1 MMNGKMPAATRVV
14 MRAAPRSSRRRRSA
28 CVPIVAGWIAAAM
41 PLVIAAHDRRP
52 ATAAAAFTELPRN
65 HTTDTTA
72 AQAPAQPAPAGRP
85 LRPVAQAVVT
95 AVLVD
100 AVVRDRHGKPVTDLA
115 ADDFEI
121 YENGA
126 RPTLGAFTRVARG
139 DGIGIGVGM
148 KEPGPTI
155 VVGADGEASR
165 ARDAADGAAMAS
177 ETPVVTA
184 LVFDALSPDA
194 LAVCQQAAL
203 TVLPKARSNDAR
215 VGVFTAEARVR
226 TLQTYTADPAL
237 VRNAVRRV
245 VPAGTIAYEQQRER
259 LDALSERRKQID
271 IVAQGADSAQSG
283 GGGPDASS
291 AGSIGSA
298 EVERRLLQSETRM
311 LRAFETL
318 ERDHRGLG
326 TANALLSV
334 VHSLATLPGRKAV
347 IFFSQGLPASPA
359 LQGHLQSVV
368 EVANRTNVT
377 LYAVDAS
384 GLRAVSTASE
394 YRKQLEETA
403 DERLRQLAT
412 GDRYLDR
419 PVTEL
424 VERTEDMLR
433 FDPHGGL
440 TRLAQETGGFLV
452 RDTNNLAGAFRRIDE
467 DMRFHYMLSYSP
479 ANQAF
484 DGSFRTIEVKV
495 RRPGVRV
502 FARKGYRATRVSSIA
517 PVLAYEAP
525 ALAALDGE
533 RVPNAFP
540 FTSAAY
546 SFPDPRRPGLSPLL
560 VRLKTEV
567 LTYRQDSAA
576 RTYTAEAVVVVR
588 VNDDAG
594 RVVHKTSQEYQL
606 TGSLEELDGAKRGEI
621 LFYREAELPP
631 GVYSVEAVVFDAA
644 GKRASARVATLE
656 VPRVS
661 QEQAQVSSLVLVD
674 RIEQTAPAAATG
686 AATSAADA
694 EKSSNDAGPGPL
706 YVGNLLVYPNAG
718 EPISKRERRELTFYF
733 SVYGHTGSGQTA
745 ELELLTSGRLLARV
759 PLQLAA
765 PDARARIQQVS
776 RIPIDSLTPGAYELR
791 VRVHDGQRVVE
802 RTAFVRLVE

>member
-1 MMNGKMPAATRVV
+1 MPGMMRVVSLAVTRVARRAV
-14 MRAAPRSSRRRRSA
+14 IHDSGLRAAAARGAAPRRPKRRCA
-28 CVPIVAGWIAAAM
+28 IAALSILAFGIVGAIV
-41 PLVIAAHDRRP
+41 PFEIGAALTEPSQPRP
-52 ATAAAAFTELPRN
+52 A
-65 HTTDTTA
+65 
-72 AQAPAQPAPAGRP
+72 
-85 LRPVAQAVVT
+85 VAQSVVT

-100 AVVRDRHGKPVTDLA
+100 AVVRDRQGKPVTDLTA
-115 ADDFEI
+115 EEFEV
-121 YENGA
+121 YENGV
-126 RPTLGAFTRVARG
+126 RQTLGAFTRVARG
-139 DGIGIGVGM
+139 DGIGIGVGV
-148 KEPGPTI
+148 KEPGRTM
-155 VVGADGEASR
+155 VVGADGAASR
-165 ARDAADGAAMAS
+165 ARDPAATIAPD
-177 ETPVVTA
+177 TPAVTA

-194 LAVCQQAAL
+194 LAICQQAAL

-215 VGVFTAEARVR
+215 VGVFTAEPRVR
-226 TLQTYTADPAL
+226 SLQTYTADPAL
-237 VRNAVRRV
+237 VRRAVRRV
-245 VPAGTIAYEQQRER
+245 VPAGTIAHEQQRER

-271 IVAQGADSAQSG
+271 LVAQGADSAQAG
-283 GGGPDASS
+283 GGGPDAAS

-298 EVERRLLQSETRM
+298 EMERRLLQSETKM

-318 ERDHRGLG
+318 DRDHRGLG
-326 TANALLSV
+326 TANALLAV
-334 VHSLATLPGRKAV
+334 VHSLASLPGRKAV
-347 IFFSQGLPASPA
+347 VFFSQGLPASPA

-368 EVANRTNVT
+368 ELANRTNVT

-440 TRLAQETGGFLV
+440 TRLAQDTGGFLV

-479 ANQAF
+479 ANQSF
-484 DGSFRTIEVKV
+484 DGSFRAIEVKV
-495 RRPGVRV
+495 RRPGMRV
-502 FARKGYRATRVSSIA
+502 FARKGYRALRVVSA
-517 PVLAYEAP
+517 VPVLAYEAP
-525 ALAALDGE
+525 ALAALDAD

-560 VRLKTEV
+560 VRLKTET
-567 LTYRQDSAA
+567 LTYRQDAA
-576 RTYTAEAVVVVR
+576 ERTYTAEAVVVVR
-588 VNDDAG
+588 ITDDAG

-606 TGSLEELDGAKRGEI
+606 TGKLEELDAAKRGEI
-621 LFYREAELPP
+621 LFYREAELSP

-644 GKRASARVATLE
+644 ARRASARVATLE

-661 QEQAQVSSLVLVD
+661 KEHAQVSSLVLVD
-674 RIEQTAPAAATG
+674 RIEQV
-686 AATSAADA
+686 AADGA
-694 EKSSNDAGPGPL
+694 TAANTDGGATATTGPL

-718 EPISKRERRELTFYF
+718 EALSKRERRELMFYF
-733 SVYGHTGSGQTA
+733 SIYGSGRDGQPRAASSA
-745 ELELLTSGRLLARV
+745 ELELLASGRLLARV

-765 PDARARIQQVS
+765 PDSGGQIQQVS
-776 RIPIDSLTPGAYELR
+776 RIPIDTLTPGAYELR
-791 VRVHDGQRVVE
+791 LRVNDGSRAIE
-802 RTAFVRLVE
+802 RSTFFRLVE